1 LSDTI
6 GSIVVNARGVF
17 VVMKKSDYEAE
28 LEFLQIELV
37 RLQRWVKQ
45 NGERVVVVFEARDA
59 AGKGGMIRT
68 ITAKIS
74 ARVFRVVGLP
84 SRDKSDAYDDHN
96 FIDRHA
102 SVPQIY

>member
-1 LSDTI
+1 
-6 GSIVVNARGVF
+6 
-17 VVMKKSDYEAE
+17 MEKSDYEAE
-28 LEFLQIELV
+28 LEFLQIELA

-45 NGERVVVVFEARDA
+45 DGERVVIVFEGRDA
-59 AGKGGMIRT
+59 AGKGGMIRA

-84 SRDKSDAYDDHN
+84 PRDKSDAYDDHN